1 MGSCPKCKSSVTVDN
16 ANCPTCGVLLTS
28 VPEESGTLNT
38 DQHFQLLDDIKQAPQ
53 DAEETSTAGEGDNPG
68 DLRGTLGLEDL
79 AKSVPHIDDTSPGT
93 RTQTDE
99 NQAVQA
105 SDISKTLRLP
115 EESEDANGG
124 EKVGRTQNF
133 SESDL
138 RAAMGLGESGSEGQL
153 MRVWDAAIGSSGKD
167 TKHSLRYERAEA
179 SDSVFR
185 RVATR
190 QIADA
195 NSTQTE
201 GVDYQI
207 QDKLGDGG
215 MGVVY
220 SALQTAVNRIVAIKT
235 RKAGKSED
243 EASRRQFFYEAEV
256 TAELDHPNIP
266 PIYELGRTEDGTLF
280 YAMKLIRG
288 VEWQK
293 SLRKKTREENLE
305 IFGKIADAVA
315 FAHSKN
321 VIHRD
326 LKPDNVML
334 GTFGEVYLTDWGL
347 AVNLSKMKGVDFGGT
362 PEFMAPEMARN
373 QRDQIGKHS
382 DIYLLGAILYQIVTG
397 TPPHMGRNQ
406 KDRLRAAI
414 RNEITP
420 TEKDDPLL
428 NIARRAMETD
438 SSHRHASVA
447 ELQEAIHEVNRHA
460 ESIALAHR
468 SDELAEAA
476 AQSQDYDRF
485 TRAIFGFRDAVEMWD
500 GNKTAKVGL
509 QNARFAYGQCAFD
522 KGDYDL
528 ALQTLDRTVPKEAEV
543 YAKATKAKLAVEQRE
558 SRFKTLRRAFV
569 AAVSFLLLVAS
580 GFWYYANTQ
589 KIIAE
594 EQTKTAE
601 TNFEDAKEQRKIAEE
616 QTKTANKN
624 FKEAEN
630 QRMIAEE
637 QTKTAETNFEEAE
650 KQRMIAEEQ
659 TKTAE
664 TNFEEAEKQRM
675 NAEEQTKIAKTNFE
689 EAEKQRRF
697 AIDKTSQ
704 IKISNSLS
712 ELGRANLGTAQLDT
726 QGASGLLA
734 EIKSISGDEF
744 KRTGSNGQEIITNV
758 PKFDTFAWQRVNL
771 LTNADLPKLSFDK
784 VTAMDFAPGANV
796 GIVGTK
802 TGQVRVLRYDSEGL
816 KADENKAEFAD
827 SKIDC
832 VAISPNGDQ
841 AMFSLT
847 SGAISSTYVWSL
859 IAKEQPIKAEVLGAK
874 SFQAMRYSPDGS
886 RIVVGI
892 NGGIRVL
899 TRGEKRTSEVKD
911 DAQEI
916 DLMKNI
922 LAVRGDLKEL
932 QWIDANTVLASI
944 LINKQLSLFE
954 LNVDI
959 RTSNRIEPLPPSVTA
974 AALLGA
980 SNRVLLASGD
990 GKLSVGALAR
1000 SQDKNGKAALSISNV
1015 SELPTEH
1022 RAAITRLVVNADGR
1036 ILSISDKE
1044 PVVHVWRANARG
1056 EVTYDTYLTGVP
1068 SSNASTPNI
1077 INALFASG
1085 DSILGV
1091 DDNGTT
1097 VAWNIERQKQ
1107 RRQLTRVSESGL
1119 EEYPAPVVGVFGRG
1133 GTDQAIS
1140 VTQDGVIDL
1149 WNLQTGKSK
1158 KIDEAARFS
1167 YFGHTPGAVFVDSAV
1182 DVNSGVIVTSA
1193 TLGKS
1198 ERRYLKN
1205 PKHDWEFCVWE
1216 RSTGNM
1222 IKRWSM
1228 EAPTDPKN
1236 AAKDRES
1243 IEPRMTMLNSGA
1255 EILIA
1260 SDSQTLVYTVLGEK
1274 LALNAKSNIGTY
1286 FAVPNPKDPSLVA
1299 MIKRS
1304 GLVWLWN
1311 RTDANSWWTSDP
1323 NNPVTPSRDDEGAP
1337 LKGVWTE
1344 DGNRFFLVFSSGF
1357 VKVYDKGDFRRPSL
1371 TSAAED
1377 AGKAKPVLKIRE
1389 HHDIDLAT
1397 ARVADTIDRLV
1408 VNIRFSGTSPYS
1420 VTFTLDAKQNRID
1433 ESEQKTFT
1441 GLRWLDTTAAGT
1453 PKSSNRVHRGF
1464 RLNPNSKDS
1473 VLSRQK
1479 SGMHTFV
1486 STKLG
1491 TVYDLTDESTTP
1503 ASIGPQRLIS
1513 STSDREGSIV
1523 MLLRADGSILRMDLS
1538 AEGAGQLNKAG
1549 FAAVGFDEI
1558 QLSPSK
1564 KQLAMLERETH
1575 VLKLVDAASGE
1586 LVREYSDVAAATW
1599 DPAADAVMAMIHTDG
1614 KIEMTGLTDP
1624 IALRNVN
1631 VENGWQIKSV
1641 HFFNEAWVDE
1651 DATRHLLVQSES
1663 QAEGVSNGRIEFVAL
1678 KPELDKGNKPVEV
1691 KRGVTIA
1698 TSPVDSLFATG
1709 DDSGT
1714 VTVWFASPT
1723 WDKPGKIFDLE
1734 GHRGAPI
1741 KSIAFGENG
1750 QTLITSDANNRLYG
1764 WISKDSTTRPKN

>member
-1 MGSCPKCKSSVTVDN
+1 
-16 ANCPTCGVLLTS
+16 
-28 VPEESGTLNT
+28 
-38 DQHFQLLDDIKQAPQ
+38 
-53 DAEETSTAGEGDNPG
+53 
-68 DLRGTLGLEDL
+68 
-79 AKSVPHIDDTSPGT
+79 
-93 RTQTDE
+93 
-99 NQAVQA
+99 
-105 SDISKTLRLP
+105 
-115 EESEDANGG
+115 
-124 EKVGRTQNF
+124 
-133 SESDL
+133 
-138 RAAMGLGESGSEGQL
+138 
-153 MRVWDAAIGSSGKD
+153 
-167 TKHSLRYERAEA
+167 
-179 SDSVFR
+179 
-185 RVATR
+185 
-190 QIADA
+190 
-195 NSTQTE
+195 
-201 GVDYQI
+201 
-207 QDKLGDGG
+207 
-215 MGVVY
+215 
-220 SALQTAVNRIVAIKT
+220 
-235 RKAGKSED
+235 
-243 EASRRQFFYEAEV
+243 
-256 TAELDHPNIP
+256 
-266 PIYELGRTEDGTLF
+266 
-280 YAMKLIRG
+280 
-288 VEWQK
+288 
-293 SLRKKTREENLE
+293 
-305 IFGKIADAVA
+305 
-315 FAHSKN
+315 
-321 VIHRD
+321 
-326 LKPDNVML
+326 
-334 GTFGEVYLTDWGL
+334 
-347 AVNLSKMKGVDFGGT
+347 
-362 PEFMAPEMARN
+362 
-373 QRDQIGKHS
+373 
-382 DIYLLGAILYQIVTG
+382 
-397 TPPHMGRNQ
+397 
-406 KDRLRAAI
+406 
-414 RNEITP
+414 
-420 TEKDDPLL
+420 
-428 NIARRAMETD
+428 
-438 SSHRHASVA
+438 
-447 ELQEAIHEVNRHA
+447 
-460 ESIALAHR
+460 
-468 SDELAEAA
+468 
-476 AQSQDYDRF
+476 
-485 TRAIFGFRDAVEMWD
+485 
-500 GNKTAKVGL
+500 
-509 QNARFAYGQCAFD
+509 
-522 KGDYDL
+522 
-528 ALQTLDRTVPKEAEV
+528 
-543 YAKATKAKLAVEQRE
+543 
-558 SRFKTLRRAFV
+558 
-569 AAVSFLLLVAS
+569 
-580 GFWYYANTQ
+580 
-589 KIIAE
+589 
-594 EQTKTAE
+594 
-601 TNFEDAKEQRKIAEE
+601 
-616 QTKTANKN
+616 
-624 FKEAEN
+624 
-630 QRMIAEE
+630 
-637 QTKTAETNFEEAE
+637 
-650 KQRMIAEEQ
+650 
-659 TKTAE
+659 
-664 TNFEEAEKQRM
+664 
-675 NAEEQTKIAKTNFE
+675 
-689 EAEKQRRF
+689 
-697 AIDKTSQ
+697 
-704 IKISNSLS
+704 
-712 ELGRANLGTAQLDT
+712 
-726 QGASGLLA
+726 
-734 EIKSISGDEF
+734 
-744 KRTGSNGQEIITNV
+744 
-758 PKFDTFAWQRVNL
+758 
-771 LTNADLPKLSFDK
+771 
-784 VTAMDFAPGANV
+784 MDFAPGANV

-899 TRGEKRTSEVKD
+899 TRGEKWTSEVKD

-922 LAVRGDLKEL
+922 RAVRGDLKEL
-932 QWIDANTVLASI
+932 QWIDANIVLAST

-954 LNVDI
+954 LNVNA
-959 RTSNRIEPLPPSVTA
+959 RTNNRIEPLPPSVTA
-974 AALLGA
+974 AAMLGA

-1000 SQDKNGKAALSISNV
+1000 SQDKDGKTALSISNV

-1228 EAPTDPKN
+1228 EAPTDPAN
-1236 AAKDRES
+1236 AAKGRER
-1243 IEPRMTMLNSGA
+1243 IEPRMTMLNSGT

-1377 AGKAKPVLKIRE
+1377 AGKARPVLKIRE

-1464 RLNPNSKDS
+1464 RLNPNGKDS
-1473 VLSRQK
+1473 VLSRQQ

-1491 TVYDLTDESTTP
+1491 TVYDLTDESTNP
-1503 ASIGPQRLIS
+1503 ASIGPQKLIS
-1513 STSDREGSIV
+1513 STSDREGSVV

-1564 KQLAMLERETH
+1564 KQLAMLERDTH
-1575 VLKLVDAASGE
+1575 VLKLVDAASGD

-1614 KIEMTGLTDP
+1614 KIEMIGLTDP
-1624 IALRNVN
+1624 NALRNVN

-1641 HFFNEAWVDE
+1641 HFFNEAWVAE

-1678 KPELDKGNKPVEV
+1678 KPELDKGSKPVEV